1 MNNLVVINGQNVEL
15 EVQGADQVTCT
26 SLSVAE
32 VFNKNHK
39 NIIRKINEFPKDN
52 FTKLNFEPSKYT
64 DSTGRVLPCYKI
76 TRDGFSL
83 LVMGFTGEKAY
94 KWKIEFIKAFN
105 EMEKCLKNLEQEN
118 MQKLAFRQ
126 SLGYKSQL
134 VQQKKKYENEIKA
147 LKCDLEHKNELSFK
161 RKLSNEE
168 FLELRKFLARDYE
181 AVIINKNGFSL
192 FAQTISR
199 NFYQLDK
206 ENDFLIYK
214 QVCSKLKEK
223 LQYYQ
228 NYDYYQKVYINN
240 PYFR

>member
-1 MNNLVVINGQNVEL
+1 MERLAVINGVDVEL
-15 EVQGADQVTCT
+15 EVVDNAVYTT

-52 FTKLNFEPSKYT
+52 FTKLNFEPSKYI

-105 EMEKCLKNLEQEN
+105 EMEKRLRNIEYEKHD
-118 MQKLAFRQ
+118 KLAFHQ

-134 VQQKKKYENEIKA
+134 KQQKQKYENEIKA
-147 LKCDLEHKNELSFK
+147 LKYDLEQSKNNFK
-161 RKLSNEE
+161 DKLNCI
-168 FLELRKFLARDYE
+168 LA
-181 AVIINKNGFSL
+181 KNGLYAF
-192 FAQTISR
+192 
-199 NFYQLDK
+199 
-206 ENDFLIYK
+206 DFKTFKNYAL
-214 QVCSKLKEK
+214 KLEK
-223 LQYYQ
+223 MLK
-228 NYDYYQKVYINN
+228 DLKD
-240 PYFR
+240 

>member
-1 MNNLVVINGQNVEL
+1 MEKLAVINGIGVEL

-52 FTKLNFEPSKYT
+52 FTKLNFEPSKYI
-64 DSTGRVLPCYKI
+64 DSTGRILPCYKI

-94 KWKIEFIKAFN
+94 KWKLAFINAFN
-105 EMEKCLKNLEQEN
+105 EMEKRLKNIKAEQ

-134 VQQKKKYENEIKA
+134 KQQKLKYENEIKA
-147 LKCDLEHKNELSFK
+147 LKYDLEHKNELSLK

-168 FLELRKFLARDYE
+168 LLELRKILARDYDILCMKE
-181 AVIINKNGFSL
+181 WEFSL
-192 FAQTISR
+192 FAESISR
-199 NFYQLDK
+199 KNYKLDK
-206 ENDFLIYK
+206 ANGFCIYK
-214 QVCSKLKEK
+214 SIEEK
-223 LQYYQ
+223 FNSRL
-228 NYDYYQKVYINN
+228 DYYKHYDEYEEKWGNLL
-240 PYFR
+240 RR